1 MNTRTA
7 GETMTKL
14 TRPYLPLLL
23 AATVLAAAPA
33 CATGPTY
40 PQRVVPGDR
49 DDRVFYDRGFREGRE
64 SGVDDVR
71 QGRSFDIHRHRA
83 YRDMDTRGGA
93 DRGDFRAYRRGF
105 EAGYEEGYRRVARE
119 VPRERIVSPAVDNGY
134 RDGLEDGARD
144 AHRGGRFDPVRSPR
158 YRTGDGGYERR
169 FGPIDIYK
177 RDYRGA
183 FQRGYEEGY
192 RQVRR

>member
-1 MNTRTA
+1 MTTR
-7 GETMTKL
+7 
-14 TRPYLPLLL
+14 YLPLLL
-23 AATVLAAAPA
+23 AAAMLTTPA
-33 CATGPTY
+33 CATGSAY
-40 PQRVVPGDR
+40 PQRVVPAGDR

-64 SGVDDVR
+64 AGIDDIR
-71 QGRSFDIHRHRA
+71 QGRSFDVRRHRE
-83 YRDMDTRGGA
+83 YRDVDARGGA
-93 DRGDFRAYRRGF
+93 DRGDSRAYRRGF

-119 VPRERIVSPAVDNGY
+119 VPRERIVSPAIDNGY

-144 AHRGGRFDPVRSPR
+144 ARRGGRFDPVRSPR
-158 YRTGDGGYERR
+158 YRTGDGGYDRR